1 MNGVLK
7 ASVSAGSSHLAANV
21 TCKPQRISPSA
32 AAAGRPGSVSM
43 ARSSARA
50 TRRGSERAMVMAGTL
65 GRRMGKVKRVLGK
78 LLGAHDVEGVI
89 EERRQPRDEAD
100 GVGPARVRFE
110 RRLVL
115 PARMDV
121 EESRI
126 ARRAKGVNAKAAR
139 LAA

>member
-1 MNGVLK
+1 VT
-7 ASVSAGSSHLAANV
+7 LAYG
-21 TCKPQRISPSA
+21 CYGP
-32 AAAGRPGSVSM
+32 
-43 ARSSARA
+43 
-50 TRRGSERAMVMAGTL
+50 
-65 GRRMGKVKRVLGK
+65 LGK

-89 EERRQPRDEAD
+89 EERRQPLDEVD